1 MRAIFVSALTGV
13 LFSLI
18 SLSVQATDPSSAAQ
32 HWQGQG
38 VVQEIAPPQI
48 ILQHQAIPE
57 LQWPAM
63 TMPFVLAKNVD
74 TASLKSGDRVTF
86 TLERAG
92 DGFQIISLTP
102 LR

>member
-18 SLSVQATDPSSAAQ
+18 SLSVQATDPSTTAQ
-32 HWQGQG
+32 QWQGQG
-38 VVQEIAPPQI
+38 VVQEIAPPKI

-63 TMPFVLAKNVD
+63 TMPFALSSAVD
-74 TASLKSGDRVTF
+74 TTAIKPGDSVTF

-92 DGFQIISLTP
+92 DGFHIVSLTP
-102 LR
+102 LN

>member
-13 LFSLI
+13 LLSLF
-18 SLSVQATDPSSAAQ
+18 SLSVQAADAQ
-32 HWQGQG
+32 QWQGQG
-38 VVQEIAPPQI
+38 VVQEISPPQI

-63 TMPFVLAKNVD
+63 TMPFVLAKSVD
-74 TASLKSGDRVTF
+74 TAAVKPGERVTF

>member
-1 MRAIFVSALTGV
+1 MRAFFVSALTGV
-13 LFSLI
+13 LLSLS
-18 SLSVQATDPSSAAQ
+18 SLSVQATEPSAAQ
-32 HWQGQG
+32 QWQGQG
-38 VVQEIAPPQI
+38 VVQEISPPKI

-63 TMPFVLAKNVD
+63 TMPFVLAKSAD
-74 TASLKSGDRVTF
+74 TASVKPGDRVTF